1 MNSCE
6 QVSNEILTAMT
17 QSQLIQH
24 MSAPGKGTTVAKLGR
39 QIKKENFSLTELVDM
54 TFHQDKEIALKSSR
68 LLEYVLFKFPESY
81 YHDIQYFIDRIF
93 DLQNSSG
100 KKTYAKVLMH
110 ITSPEVPKDVREK
123 MKDIEMER
131 VVELCFEWMIDPK
144 MLVSVR
150 AYSAE
155 ALFNLRHRYP
165 WIAEELS
172 KQLEFMTRTATP
184 NLLAKCNYIL
194 GYLHPED

>member
-1 MNSCE
+1 
-6 QVSNEILTAMT
+6 MT

-24 MSAPGKGTTVAKLGR
+24 MSAPGKGSTVAKLGR
-39 QIKKENFSLTELVDM
+39 QIKRENFSLKELVDM
-54 TFHQDKEIALKSSR
+54 TFHEDREIAIKSSH
-68 LLEYVLFKFPESY
+68 LLEHVLFKFPESY
-81 YHDIQYFIDRIF
+81 YQDIQYLIDSVF
-93 DLQNSSG
+93 DVQGASR
-100 KKTYAKVLMH
+100 KKPYAKILMH

-123 MKDIEMER
+123 MKAIEMES

-150 AYSAE
+150 SYAAE

-184 NLLAKCNYIL
+184 NLLAKCNYVL
-194 GYLHPED
+194 SYLHPED

>member
-1 MNSCE
+1 
-6 QVSNEILTAMT
+6 MT

-54 TFHQDKEIALKSSR
+54 TFHEDKEIALKSSR

-81 YHDIQYFIDRIF
+81 YDDIQYFIDRIF
-93 DLQNSSG
+93 DLQSSSG

-110 ITSPEVPKDVREK
+110 ITSPEVPRDVREK
-123 MKDIEMER
+123 MKEMEMER

-144 MLVSVR
+144 MPVSVR

-172 KQLEFMTRTATP
+172 KQLEFITRTATP

-194 GYLHPED
+194 SYLHPED

>member
-1 MNSCE
+1 
-6 QVSNEILTAMT
+6 MT

-54 TFHQDKEIALKSSR
+54 TFHEDKEIALKSSR

-81 YHDIQYFIDRIF
+81 YDDIQYFTDRIF
-93 DLQNSSG
+93 DLQTSSG

-110 ITSPEVPKDVREK
+110 ITSPEVPRDVREK
-123 MKDIEMER
+123 MKEIEMER

-165 WIAEELS
+165 WVAEELS

-194 GYLHPED
+194 SYLHPED

>member
-1 MNSCE
+1 
-6 QVSNEILTAMT
+6 MT

-24 MSAPGKGTTVAKLGR
+24 MSAPGRKITVAKLGR
-39 QIKKENFSLTELVDM
+39 QLKRENFSLRELVDM
-54 TFHQDKEIALKSSR
+54 TFHTDKEIALKSSR
-68 LLEYVLFKFPESY
+68 LLEYVLFKFPENY
-81 YHDIQYFIDRIF
+81 YQDIQYFIDHIGQIESPTR
-93 DLQNSSG
+93 
-100 KKTYAKVLMH
+100 KKPYAKILMH
-110 ITSPEVPKDVREK
+110 ITSPEVPRDVRDK
-123 MKDIEMER
+123 MKEIELEH

-150 AYSAE
+150 SSASE

>member
-1 MNSCE
+1 
-6 QVSNEILTAMT
+6 MT

-39 QIKKENFSLTELVDM
+39 QIKTENFSLRELVDM
-54 TFHQDKEIALKSSR
+54 TFYEDKEIALKSSR
-68 LLEYVLFKFPESY
+68 LLQYILLKFPEV
-81 YHDIQYFIDRIF
+81 YHQDIQYFIDHIF
-93 DLQNSSG
+93 DIKSAGS
-100 KKTYAKVLMH
+100 KKLYAKALMH
-110 ITSPEVPKDVREK
+110 ITSPEVPKDVREM
-123 MKDIEMER
+123 MKEIEMER

-144 MLVSVR
+144 MLISVR
-150 AYSAE
+150 SYAAE

-194 GYLHPED
+194 SYLHPED

>member
-1 MNSCE
+1 
-6 QVSNEILTAMT
+6 MT

-24 MSAPGKGTTVAKLGR
+24 MSTPGKGTTVAKLGR
-39 QIKKENFSLTELVDM
+39 QIRRENFSLRELVDM
-54 TFHQDKEIALKSSR
+54 TFHEDKEIALKSSR
-68 LLEYVLFKFPESY
+68 LLQYVLFKFPESY
-81 YHDIQYFIDRIF
+81 YHDIQYFIDHIF
-93 DLQNSSG
+93 EVQTSSS
-100 KKTYAKVLMH
+100 KKPYAKILMH
-110 ITSPEVPKDVREK
+110 ITSPEVPKDVREM
-123 MKDIEMER
+123 MKEVEMER

-150 AYSAE
+150 SYAAE

-184 NLLAKCNYIL
+184 NLLAKCNYVL
-194 GYLHPED
+194 SYLHPED

>member
-1 MNSCE
+1 
-6 QVSNEILTAMT
+6 MT

-24 MSAPGKGTTVAKLGR
+24 MSDPGKGNTVAKLGR
-39 QIKKENFSLTELVDM
+39 RINRENFSLRELVDM
-54 TFHQDKEIALKSSR
+54 TFNGDKEIAVKSSR
-68 LLEYVLFKFPESY
+68 LLEYMMFKFPESY
-81 YHDIQYFIDRIF
+81 YHDIQYLIDRIF
-93 DLQNSSG
+93 DLQSASS
-100 KKTYAKVLMH
+100 KKPYAKILMH

-123 MKDIEMER
+123 MKEIEMES

-150 AYSAE
+150 SYAAE

-172 KQLEFMTRTATP
+172 KQLEFMTRTASP
-184 NLLAKCNYIL
+184 NLLAKCNYVL
-194 GYLHPED
+194 SYLHPED